1 MDINSLLHAI
11 DVLAQPTKH
20 SAELIFTSQKICDS
34 FKATQTTNLHQ
45 FFQLFCLDQLKGKIQ
60 Y

>member
-1 MDINSLLHAI
+1 MDINSLLQAI

-20 SAELIFTSQKICDS
+20 QSDAILSSQQICDS

-45 FFQLFCLDQLKGKIQ
+45 FF
-60 Y
+60 